1 MFPTVREVL
10 ALDPVRHGA
19 PRLVAGEA
27 GLDRPVRWVHVAE
40 VPDIA
45 TLLRG
50 GELVLTTGIGLPAD
64 DAGLRV
70 FIGALADVGVSGL
83 VVELGRR
90 YVSGVPRVMAAAAE
104 RRGLP
109 LVELRRATPFV
120 RVTEAV
126 HALIVDA
133 QLTELRATEE
143 IHQRFTELSVEGAGP
158 AEVVRQAAELS
169 GCPVVLENLSRQ
181 VLAYDPAGESA
192 ELLLDG
198 WEQHSRRI
206 SPAGRTAYDSDS
218 GWLVTTVG
226 ARGQDWGRL
235 LLRWPGGGELTT
247 PAPVPDGMPDL
258 EAGQVGQ
265 VPGGPP
271 TRLTILVER
280 AASALALGR
289 LIRRDAEGLERQIH
303 RTLLTALLDHSR
315 PVDEVALRA
324 RALGVVLER
333 RHLVGVVV
341 RYRADEPAAE
351 VGSPGESGQ
360 VDPEAGPARLRDLS
374 EAVGQ
379 ALDEAKL
386 IGLSSAIDD
395 QAVGVLLAL
404 PDAAAEERALAAF
417 AAALRRNRMDAA
429 PPRPPDAVP
438 ARPGGSAPGAT
449 PARTGTSAAGAGS
462 ARTGTSAAGAGSART
477 GTSAAGAGSARTGTT
492 AAGAGSVRTGTTAA
506 GAGSVRT
513 GTTAAGAG
521 SARTGTTAAGA
532 GSVRP
537 GGAGPAA
544 LAGLGAPPHARTAG
558 TGAPP
563 SLLRTAGPASVI
575 VAAGSGVGSL
585 REARRSLVEARQ
597 VADAARRDRRDLPIF
612 RLPHV
617 GLAGLLHL
625 LRDEPRLQ
633 TFVERE
639 LGALLAYDA
648 RHPREQLLGTLRAY
662 LEQGRNKSAGAAA
675 AHLSRPAFYERLARI
690 ARILDVDLHSV
701 EACISLHVALL
712 ALDAVR
718 TP

>member
-1 MFPTVREVL
+1 SSTPSSPSCGRPRRSTSGSPSCRS
-10 ALDPVRHGA
+10 RA
-19 PRLVAGEA
+19 PA
-27 GLDRPVRWVHVAE
+27 RPRWSGR
-40 VPDIA
+40 PPSC
-45 TLLRG
+45 
-50 GELVLTTGIGLPAD
+50 PA
-64 DAGLRV
+64 ARW
-70 FIGALADVGVSGL
+70 S
-83 VVELGRR
+83 
-90 YVSGVPRVMAAAAE
+90 
-104 RRGLP
+104 
-109 LVELRRATPFV
+109 
-120 RVTEAV
+120 
-126 HALIVDA
+126 
-133 QLTELRATEE
+133 
-143 IHQRFTELSVEGAGP
+143 
-158 AEVVRQAAELS
+158 
-169 GCPVVLENLSRQ
+169 LENLSRQ

-206 SPAGRTAYDSDS
+206 SPPGRTAYDPDR

-235 LLRWPGGGELTT
+235 LLRWSGGGELTT
-247 PAPVPDGMPDL
+247 YAPAGDGGPESDPASVAPPPV
-258 EAGQVGQ
+258 A
-265 VPGGPP
+265 PP

-280 AASALALGR
+280 AASTLALGR

-324 RALGVVLER
+324 RALGVVLDR

-341 RYRADEPAAE
+341 RYRTDEPAAD
-351 VGSPGESGQ
+351 GAPP

-379 ALDEAKL
+379 ALREAKL
-386 IGLSSAIDD
+386 TGLSSAVDD

-404 PDAAAEERALAAF
+404 PDPATEERALAGF
-417 AAALRRNRMDAA
+417 AAALRRNRVDAA
-429 PPRPPDAVP
+429 GSRAAEPAP
-438 ARPGGSAPGAT
+438 ARVTEPAPARGVGPGA
-449 PARTGTSAAGAGS
+449 
-462 ARTGTSAAGAGSART
+462 
-477 GTSAAGAGSARTGTT
+477 
-492 AAGAGSVRTGTTAA
+492 
-506 GAGSVRT
+506 
-513 GTTAAGAG
+513 
-521 SARTGTTAAGA
+521 
-532 GSVRP
+532 
-537 GGAGPAA
+537 
-544 LAGLGAPPHARTAG
+544 
-558 TGAPP
+558 
-563 SLLRTAGPASVI
+563 VI
-575 VAAGSGVGSL
+575 VAAGSGVASL

-662 LEQGRNKSAGAAA
+662 LEQGRNKSAAAAA

-690 ARILDVDLHSV
+690 ARVLDVDLDSV
-701 EACISLHVALL
+701 EACLSLHVALL
-712 ALDAVR
+712 ALDAIR

>member
-1 MFPTVREVL
+1 MTPVFPTVREVL
-10 ALDPVRHGA
+10 ALVPVRHGA
-19 PRLVAGEA
+19 PRLVAGDA

-45 TLLRG
+45 TLLGG
-50 GELVLTTGIGLPAD
+50 GELVLTTGIGLPPD
-64 DAGLRV
+64 DAGLRA
-70 FIGALADVGVSGL
+70 FIDDLADVGVSGL

-90 YVSGVPRVMAAAAE
+90 YLSGVPRVMAAAAE

-120 RVTEAV
+120 RITEAV

-158 AEVVRQAAELS
+158 EDVVRQAAELA
-169 GCPVVLENLSRQ
+169 GCPVVLENLSRR

-206 SPAGRTAYDSDS
+206 RPAGRTAYDPDS

-226 ARGQDWGRL
+226 ARGEDWGRL
-235 LLRWPGGGELTT
+235 LLRWPAGGELTT
-247 PAPVPDGMPDL
+247 GGADRLLATDDRPPESVPLDGIDGTRPT
-258 EAGQVGQ
+258 
-265 VPGGPP
+265 PP
-271 TRLTILVER
+271 TRLTILIER
-280 AASALALGR
+280 AASTLALGR

-303 RTLLTALLDHSR
+303 RTLLTALIDHSR

-324 RALGVVLER
+324 KALGVTLDR

-341 RYRADEPAAE
+341 RYRADDAAE
-351 VGSPGESGQ
+351 AGESG
-360 VDPEAGPARLRDLS
+360 PEAGPARLRDLAES
-374 EAVGQ
+374 VGQ
-379 ALDEAKL
+379 ALREARL
-386 IGLSSAIDD
+386 TALTSAVDD
-395 QAVGVLLAL
+395 HAVGALLAL
-404 PDAAAEERALAAF
+404 ADPAAEEKALAAL
-417 AAALRRNRMDAA
+417 AAALRRVRL
-429 PPRPPDAVP
+429 DAVP
-438 ARPGGSAPGAT
+438 ARPPGPRPAPRPVDVATRPVAVGAPRAADG
-449 PARTGTSAAGAGS
+449 PARPTAVPPRAAA
-462 ARTGTSAAGAGSART
+462 
-477 GTSAAGAGSARTGTT
+477 
-492 AAGAGSVRTGTTAA
+492 
-506 GAGSVRT
+506 
-513 GTTAAGAG
+513 
-521 SARTGTTAAGA
+521 
-532 GSVRP
+532 
-537 GGAGPAA
+537 PAA
-544 LAGLGAPPHARTAG
+544 
-558 TGAPP
+558 
-563 SLLRTAGPASVI
+563 VI
-575 VAAGSGVGSL
+575 IAAGSGVGSL
-585 REARRSLVEARQ
+585 REAGRSLVEARQ
-597 VADAARRDRRDLPIF
+597 IAEAARRDRRDLPIF

-662 LEQGRNKSAGAAA
+662 LEQGRNKSAAAAA

-690 ARILDVDLHSV
+690 GRILDVDLDSV
-701 EACISLHVALL
+701 EACLSLHVALL

>member
-19 PRLVAGEA
+19 PRVVAGDD

-45 TLLRG
+45 TLLGG

-64 DAGLRV
+64 DAGLRA
-70 FIGALADVGVSGL
+70 FIGDLADVGVSGL

-90 YVSGVPRVMAAAAE
+90 YLSGVPRVMAAAAD

-120 RVTEAV
+120 RITEAV

-143 IHQRFTELSVEGAGP
+143 IHQRFNDLSVEGADT
-158 AEVVRQAAELS
+158 AEVIRQAAELS

-181 VLAYDPAGESA
+181 VLGYDPAGESA

-206 SPAGRTAYDSDS
+206 RPAGRTAYDLDS

-235 LLRWPGGGELTT
+235 LLRWPASGDVPSAQAGEPT
-247 PAPVPDGMPDL
+247 V
-258 EAGQVGQ
+258 
-265 VPGGPP
+265 GPP
-271 TRLTILVER
+271 TRLTILIER
-280 AASALALGR
+280 AASTLALGR

-315 PVDEVALRA
+315 PVDEVGLRA
-324 RALGVVLER
+324 KALGVVLDR
-333 RHLVGVVV
+333 RHLVGVMV
-341 RYRADEPAAE
+341 RHRADDAAGE
-351 VGSPGESGQ
+351 VG
-360 VDPEAGPARLRDLS
+360 PEAAQARLRDLA

-379 ALDEAKL
+379 AVREAKL
-386 IGLSSAIDD
+386 TALTSAVDD
-395 QAVGVLLAL
+395 HSVGALLAL
-404 PDAAAEERALAAF
+404 PDPAAEDRALSAF
-417 AAALRRNRMDAA
+417 ASALHRVRLDAGTGRA
-429 PPRPPDAVP
+429 STACVDP
-438 ARPGGSAPGAT
+438 AR
-449 PARTGTSAAGAGS
+449 
-462 ARTGTSAAGAGSART
+462 
-477 GTSAAGAGSARTGTT
+477 
-492 AAGAGSVRTGTTAA
+492 
-506 GAGSVRT
+506 
-513 GTTAAGAG
+513 
-521 SARTGTTAAGA
+521 
-532 GSVRP
+532 
-537 GGAGPAA
+537 GAGPAA
-544 LAGLGAPPHARTAG
+544 
-558 TGAPP
+558 
-563 SLLRTAGPASVI
+563 VI

-597 VADAARRDRRDLPIF
+597 IAEAARRDRRDLPIF

-639 LGALLAYDA
+639 LGTLLEYDA
-648 RHPREQLLGTLRAY
+648 RHPREQLLDTLRAY
-662 LEQGRNKSAGAAA
+662 LEQGRNKSAAAA
-675 AHLSRPAFYERLARI
+675 VAHLSRPAFYERLARI
-690 ARILDVDLHSV
+690 ARILDVDLDSV
-701 EACISLHVALL
+701 EAALSLHVALL
-712 ALDAVR
+712 ALEAVR
-718 TP
+718 AP

>member
-1 MFPTVREVL
+1 MSPVFPTVREVL
-10 ALDPVRHGA
+10 ALVPVRHGA

-50 GELVLTTGIGLPAD
+50 GELVLTTGIGLPAE
-64 DAGLRV
+64 DAGLRA
-70 FIGALADVGVSGL
+70 FIGDLADVGVSGL

-90 YVSGVPRVMAAAAE
+90 YVSAVPRVMATAAE

-120 RVTEAV
+120 RITEAV

-143 IHQRFTELSVEGAGP
+143 IHQRFTELSVEGAEP
-158 AEVVRQAAELS
+158 AEVLRQAAELA

-206 SPAGRTAYDSDS
+206 RPAGRTAYDPDS

-235 LLRWPGGGELTT
+235 LLRWP
-247 PAPVPDGMPDL
+247 AA
-258 EAGQVGQ
+258 EAA
-265 VPGGPP
+265 PP
-271 TRLTILVER
+271 TRLTILIER
-280 AASALALGR
+280 AASTLALGR

-303 RTLLTALLDHSR
+303 RTLLTALIDHSR

-324 RALGVVLER
+324 KALGVTLDR

-341 RYRADEPAAE
+341 RHRSDDPAGDTGPDAE
-351 VGSPGESGQ
+351 DPGAARRRDRDAVG
-360 VDPEAGPARLRDLS
+360 PEAGPARLRDLA

-379 ALDEAKL
+379 AVREAKL
-386 IGLSSAIDD
+386 PALTSAVDD
-395 QAVGVLLAL
+395 HAVGALLAL
-404 PDAAAEERALAAF
+404 PDPGAEEKALAAF
-417 AAALRRNRMDAA
+417 AAALRRVRLDAA
-429 PPRPPDAVP
+429 PLRPFTPRPGRPVDGADRVGG
-438 ARPGGSAPGAT
+438 ARPVDGPSR
-449 PARTGTSAAGAGS
+449 PA
-462 ARTGTSAAGAGSART
+462 
-477 GTSAAGAGSARTGTT
+477 
-492 AAGAGSVRTGTTAA
+492 V
-506 GAGSVRT
+506 V
-513 GTTAAGAG
+513 
-521 SARTGTTAAGA
+521 
-532 GSVRP
+532 
-537 GGAGPAA
+537 
-544 LAGLGAPPHARTAG
+544 
-558 TGAPP
+558 
-563 SLLRTAGPASVI
+563 

-597 VADAARRDRRDLPIF
+597 IAEAARRDPRDLPCF

-639 LGALLAYDA
+639 LGPLLAYDA
-648 RHPREQLLGTLRAY
+648 QHPREQLLDTLRAY
-662 LEQGRNKSAGAAA
+662 LEQGRNKSAAAVA

-690 ARILDVDLHSV
+690 GRILDADLDSV
-701 EACISLHVALL
+701 EQCLSLHVALL

>member
-1 MFPTVREVL
+1 MTPVSGGKSSSGVTDGSVSAVFPTVREVL

-19 PRLVAGEA
+19 PRVVAGDD

-45 TLLRG
+45 TLLGG

-64 DAGLRV
+64 DAGLRA
-70 FIGALADVGVSGL
+70 FIGDLADVGVSGL

-120 RVTEAV
+120 RITEAV

-143 IHQRFTELSVEGAGP
+143 IHQRFNDLSVEGAE
-158 AEVVRQAAELS
+158 ATEVIRQAAELS

-181 VLAYDPAGESA
+181 VLGYDPAGESA

-206 SPAGRTAYDSDS
+206 RPAGRTAYDPDS

-235 LLRWPGGGELTT
+235 LLRWPASGDV
-247 PAPVPDGMPDL
+247 PSAQAIAPT
-258 EAGQVGQ
+258 A
-265 VPGGPP
+265 GPP
-271 TRLTILVER
+271 TRLTILIER
-280 AASALALGR
+280 AASTLALGR

-324 RALGVVLER
+324 KALGVLLDR
-333 RHLVGVVV
+333 RHLVGVMV
-341 RYRADEPAAE
+341 RHRADDPAGE
-351 VGSPGESGQ
+351 VG
-360 VDPEAGPARLRDLS
+360 PEAAQARLRDLS

-379 ALDEAKL
+379 ALREAKL
-386 IGLSSAIDD
+386 TALTSAVDD
-395 QAVGVLLAL
+395 NSVGALLAL
-404 PDAAAEERALAAF
+404 PDPAVEDRALSAF
-417 AAALRRNRMDAA
+417 ASALRRVRLEAGA
-429 PPRPPDAVP
+429 GRPGAGVEPARVASGPDAP
-438 ARPGGSAPGAT
+438 RSAPGVDAS
-449 PARTGTSAAGAGS
+449 RTGFVVEATRAAVEGVRGA
-462 ARTGTSAAGAGSART
+462 
-477 GTSAAGAGSARTGTT
+477 
-492 AAGAGSVRTGTTAA
+492 V
-506 GAGSVRT
+506 
-513 GTTAAGAG
+513 
-521 SARTGTTAAGA
+521 
-532 GSVRP
+532 P
-537 GGAGPAA
+537 GG
-544 LAGLGAPPHARTAG
+544 
-558 TGAPP
+558 
-563 SLLRTAGPASVI
+563 VI
-575 VAAGSGVGSL
+575 VAAGSGVSTL

-597 VADAARRDRRDLPIF
+597 IAEAARRDRRDLPIF

-639 LGALLAYDA
+639 LGALLEYDA
-648 RHPREQLLGTLRAY
+648 GHPREQLLDTLRAY

-690 ARILDVDLHSV
+690 ARILDVDLDSV
-701 EACISLHVALL
+701 EATLSLHVALL
-712 ALDAVR
+712 ALEAVR

>member
-1 MFPTVREVL
+1 MSAVFPTVREVL

-19 PRLVAGEA
+19 PRVVAGDA

-45 TLLRG
+45 TLLGG

-64 DAGLRV
+64 DAGLRA
-70 FIGALADVGVSGL
+70 FIGDLADVGVSGL

-90 YVSGVPRVMAAAAE
+90 YVTGVPRVMTAAAE

-120 RVTEAV
+120 RITEAV

-133 QLTELRATEE
+133 QLTELRAAEE
-143 IHQRFTELSVEGAGP
+143 IHQRFTDLSVEGADA
-158 AEVVRQAAELS
+158 AEVIRQAAELS

-181 VLAYDPAGESA
+181 VLGYDPAGESA

-206 SPAGRTAYDSDS
+206 RPAGRTAYDPDS
-218 GWLVTTVG
+218 GWLVTVVG

-235 LLRWPGGGELTT
+235 LLRWPASGD
-247 PAPVPDGMPDL
+247 APTD
-258 EAGQVGQ
+258 A
-265 VPGGPP
+265 PP
-271 TRLTILVER
+271 NRLNILVER
-280 AASALALGR
+280 AASTLALGR
-289 LIRRDAEGLERQIH
+289 LIRRDAEGLERQLH

-324 RALGVVLER
+324 KALGVTLDR
-333 RHLVGVVV
+333 RHLVGVMV
-341 RYRADEPAAE
+341 RHRTDDSAAD
-351 VGSPGESGQ
+351 GG
-360 VDPEAGPARLRDLS
+360 PEAGQARLRDLS

-379 ALDEAKL
+379 ALRETKL
-386 IGLSSAIDD
+386 TALTSAVDD
-395 QAVGVLLAL
+395 NSVGALLAL
-404 PDAAAEERALAAF
+404 TDPAAEDRALSAF
-417 AAALRRNRMDAA
+417 AEALRRVRLDAA
-429 PPRPPDAVP
+429 TSRA
-438 ARPGGSAPGAT
+438 ASNASAG
-449 PARTGTSAAGAGS
+449 
-462 ARTGTSAAGAGSART
+462 
-477 GTSAAGAGSARTGTT
+477 
-492 AAGAGSVRTGTTAA
+492 VF
-506 GAGSVRT
+506 
-513 GTTAAGAG
+513 
-521 SARTGTTAAGA
+521 
-532 GSVRP
+532 
-537 GGAGPAA
+537 
-544 LAGLGAPPHARTAG
+544 
-558 TGAPP
+558 
-563 SLLRTAGPASVI
+563 
-575 VAAGSGVGSL
+575 VAAGSGVSSL

-597 VADAARRDRRDLPIF
+597 IAEAARRDRRDLPVF

-639 LGALLAYDA
+639 LGPLLEYDA
-648 RHPREQLLGTLRAY
+648 QHPRERLLDTLRAY

-690 ARILDVDLHSV
+690 ARILDVDLDSV
-701 EACISLHVALL
+701 EASLSLHVALL
-712 ALDAVR
+712 ALEAVR

>member
-1 MFPTVREVL
+1 MSPVFPTVREVL

-19 PRLVAGEA
+19 PRLVAGDA
-27 GLDRPVRWVHVAE
+27 ALDRPVRWVHVAE

-45 TLLRG
+45 TLLGG

-64 DAGLRV
+64 DAGLRA
-70 FIGALADVGVSGL
+70 FITDLADVGVSGL

-90 YVSGVPRVMAAAAE
+90 YVSGVPRVMVAAAE

-120 RVTEAV
+120 RITEAV

-133 QLTELRATEE
+133 QLTELRAAEE

-158 AEVVRQAAELS
+158 AEVVRQAAELA

-206 SPAGRTAYDSDS
+206 RPAGRTAYDADS

-235 LLRWPGGGELTT
+235 LLRWPGAGDLTGAGVDAR
-247 PAPVPDGMPDL
+247 PA
-258 EAGQVGQ
+258 
-265 VPGGPP
+265 GGPP
-271 TRLTILVER
+271 TRLTILIER
-280 AASALALGR
+280 AASTLALGR
-289 LIRRDAEGLERQIH
+289 LIRRDAEGLERQLH

-324 RALGVVLER
+324 RALGVTLDR

-341 RYRADEPAAE
+341 RHRLDEPAGE
-351 VGSPGESGQ
+351 PGVPGEGGLS
-360 VDPEAGPARLRDLS
+360 VDAAPEAGPARLRDLA

-379 ALDEAKL
+379 ALREAKL
-386 IGLSSAIDD
+386 TALTSAVDD
-395 QAVGVLLAL
+395 QAVGALLAL
-404 PDAAAEERALAAF
+404 ADPAAEERALAAF
-417 AAALRRNRMDAA
+417 ATALRRIRLDATPARPAAGRADAA
-429 PPRPPDAVP
+429 PPGAAGRA
-438 ARPGGSAPGAT
+438 GGAT
-449 PARTGTSAAGAGS
+449 PNA
-462 ARTGTSAAGAGSART
+462 
-477 GTSAAGAGSARTGTT
+477 
-492 AAGAGSVRTGTTAA
+492 
-506 GAGSVRT
+506 
-513 GTTAAGAG
+513 
-521 SARTGTTAAGA
+521 
-532 GSVRP
+532 
-537 GGAGPAA
+537 
-544 LAGLGAPPHARTAG
+544 
-558 TGAPP
+558 
-563 SLLRTAGPASVI
+563 VI

-585 REARRSLVEARQ
+585 REARRSLIEARQ
-597 VADAARRDRRDLPIF
+597 IADAARRDRRDLPIF

-625 LRDEPRLQ
+625 LRDEPRVQ

-639 LGALLAYDA
+639 LGALLAHDA

-662 LEQGRNKSAGAAA
+662 LEQGRNKSAAAAA

-690 ARILDVDLHSV
+690 ARILDVDLDSV
-701 EACISLHVALL
+701 DACLSLHVALL
-712 ALDAVR
+712 ALDAIR

>member
-19 PRLVAGEA
+19 PRLVAGDA
-27 GLDRPVRWVHVAE
+27 ALDRPVRWVHVAE

-45 TLLRG
+45 TLLGG

-64 DAGLRV
+64 DAGLRA
-70 FIGALADVGVSGL
+70 FITDLADVGVSGL

-90 YVSGVPRVMAAAAE
+90 YVSGVPRVMVAAAE

-120 RVTEAV
+120 RITEAV

-133 QLTELRATEE
+133 QLTELRAAEE

-158 AEVVRQAAELS
+158 AEVVRQAAELA

-206 SPAGRTAYDSDS
+206 RPAGRTAYDADS

-235 LLRWPGGGELTT
+235 LLRWPGAGDLTGAGVDAR
-247 PAPVPDGMPDL
+247 PA
-258 EAGQVGQ
+258 
-265 VPGGPP
+265 GGPP
-271 TRLTILVER
+271 TRLTILIER
-280 AASALALGR
+280 AASTLALGR
-289 LIRRDAEGLERQIH
+289 LIRRDAEGLERQLH

-324 RALGVVLER
+324 RALGVTLDR

-341 RYRADEPAAE
+341 RHRLDEPAGE
-351 VGSPGESGQ
+351 PGVPGEGGLS
-360 VDPEAGPARLRDLS
+360 VDAAPEAGPARLRDLA

-379 ALDEAKL
+379 ALREAKL
-386 IGLSSAIDD
+386 TALTSAVDD
-395 QAVGVLLAL
+395 QAVGALLAL
-404 PDAAAEERALAAF
+404 ADPAAEERALAAF
-417 AAALRRNRMDAA
+417 ATALRRIRLDATPARPAAGRADAA
-429 PPRPPDAVP
+429 PPGAAGRA
-438 ARPGGSAPGAT
+438 GGAT
-449 PARTGTSAAGAGS
+449 PNA
-462 ARTGTSAAGAGSART
+462 
-477 GTSAAGAGSARTGTT
+477 
-492 AAGAGSVRTGTTAA
+492 
-506 GAGSVRT
+506 
-513 GTTAAGAG
+513 
-521 SARTGTTAAGA
+521 
-532 GSVRP
+532 
-537 GGAGPAA
+537 
-544 LAGLGAPPHARTAG
+544 
-558 TGAPP
+558 
-563 SLLRTAGPASVI
+563 VI

-585 REARRSLVEARQ
+585 REARRSLIEARQ
-597 VADAARRDRRDLPIF
+597 IADAARRDRRDLPIF

-625 LRDEPRLQ
+625 LRDEPRVQ

-639 LGALLAYDA
+639 LGALLAHDA

-662 LEQGRNKSAGAAA
+662 LEQGRNKSAAAAA

-690 ARILDVDLHSV
+690 ARILDVDLDSV
-701 EACISLHVALL
+701 DACLSLHVALL
-712 ALDAVR
+712 ALDAIR

>member
-19 PRLVAGEA
+19 PRVVAGDA

-45 TLLRG
+45 TLLGG
-50 GELVLTTGIGLPAD
+50 GELVLTTGIGLPGD
-64 DAGLRV
+64 DAGLRA
-70 FIGALADVGVSGL
+70 FIGDLADVGVSGL

-120 RVTEAV
+120 RITEAV

-143 IHQRFTELSVEGAGP
+143 IHQRFTDLSVEGADA
-158 AEVVRQAAELS
+158 AEVIRQAAELS

-181 VLAYDPAGESA
+181 VLGYDPAGESA

-206 SPAGRTAYDSDS
+206 RPAGRTAYDPDS
-218 GWLVTTVG
+218 GWLVTVVG

-235 LLRWPGGGELTT
+235 LLRWPAGGELPSRRGTD
-247 PAPVPDGMPDL
+247 PVEPD
-258 EAGQVGQ
+258 AR
-265 VPGGPP
+265 PGSGPP
-271 TRLTILVER
+271 TRLTILIER
-280 AASALALGR
+280 AASTLALGR

-324 RALGVVLER
+324 KALGVVLER
-333 RHLVGVVV
+333 RHLVGVMV
-341 RYRADEPAAE
+341 RHRADDPA
-351 VGSPGESGQ
+351 GEGG
-360 VDPEAGPARLRDLS
+360 PEAGLARLRDLS

-379 ALDEAKL
+379 ALREAKL
-386 IGLSSAIDD
+386 TALTSAVDD
-395 QAVGVLLAL
+395 HSVGALLAL
-404 PDAAAEERALAAF
+404 PDPAAEDRALSAF
-417 AAALRRNRMDAA
+417 AAALRRVRLDAGTVRTA
-429 PPRPPDAVP
+429 SGADGSRTVSVADPSRA
-438 ARPGGSAPGAT
+438 AGGAPGG
-449 PARTGTSAAGAGS
+449 
-462 ARTGTSAAGAGSART
+462 
-477 GTSAAGAGSARTGTT
+477 
-492 AAGAGSVRTGTTAA
+492 
-506 GAGSVRT
+506 
-513 GTTAAGAG
+513 
-521 SARTGTTAAGA
+521 
-532 GSVRP
+532 
-537 GGAGPAA
+537 
-544 LAGLGAPPHARTAG
+544 
-558 TGAPP
+558 
-563 SLLRTAGPASVI
+563 VI
-575 VAAGSGVGSL
+575 VAAGSGVGNL

-597 VADAARRDRRDLPIF
+597 IAEAARRDRRDLPIF

-639 LGALLAYDA
+639 LGALLEYDA
-648 RHPREQLLGTLRAY
+648 RHPRERLLDTLRAY

-690 ARILDVDLHSV
+690 ARILDVDLDSV
-701 EACISLHVALL
+701 EASLSLHVALL

>member
-1 MFPTVREVL
+1 MSAVFPTVREVL

-19 PRLVAGEA
+19 PRLVAGDA

-45 TLLRG
+45 TLLGG

-64 DAGLRV
+64 DGGLRA
-70 FIGALADVGVSGL
+70 FIDDLADVGVSGL

-90 YVSGVPRVMAAAAE
+90 YVSGVPRVMVTAAQ

-120 RVTEAV
+120 RITEAV

-133 QLTELRATEE
+133 QLHELRATEE

-158 AEVVRQAAELS
+158 AEVVRQAAELA

-198 WEQHSRRI
+198 WEEHSRRI
-206 SPAGRTAYDSDS
+206 RPAGRTAYDADS

-235 LLRWPGGGELTT
+235 LLRWPGGGDLGGGGTR
-247 PAPVPDGMPDL
+247 PAGT
-258 EAGQVGQ
+258 
-265 VPGGPP
+265 PP

-280 AASALALGR
+280 AASTLALGR
-289 LIRRDAEGLERQIH
+289 LIRRDAEGLERQLH

-324 RALGVVLER
+324 KALGVTLDR

-341 RYRADEPAAE
+341 RHRLDEPVADGA
-351 VGSPGESGQ
+351 PAGESGLWA
-360 VDPEAGPARLRDLS
+360 DAAPETGPARLRDLA

-379 ALDEAKL
+379 ALREAKL
-386 IGLSSAIDD
+386 TALTSAVDD
-395 QAVGVLLAL
+395 QAVGALLAL
-404 PDAAAEERALAAF
+404 PDAAAEERALTAF
-417 AAALRRNRMDAA
+417 ATALRRIRLDTAPSRPVTVRPDASTAPSRPVAVRPDAPATPSRPVALRSDASTAPSRPVASTAPSRPGAVRPDAA
-429 PPRPPDAVP
+429 TARVAGVRGEAGEVRGPAGRADGSRSAGVTPDPGTGRPDAV
-438 ARPGGSAPGAT
+438 
-449 PARTGTSAAGAGS
+449 
-462 ARTGTSAAGAGSART
+462 
-477 GTSAAGAGSARTGTT
+477 
-492 AAGAGSVRTGTTAA
+492 V
-506 GAGSVRT
+506 
-513 GTTAAGAG
+513 
-521 SARTGTTAAGA
+521 
-532 GSVRP
+532 
-537 GGAGPAA
+537 
-544 LAGLGAPPHARTAG
+544 
-558 TGAPP
+558 
-563 SLLRTAGPASVI
+563 

-585 REARRSLVEARQ
+585 REARRSLIEARQ
-597 VADAARRDRRDLPIF
+597 IADAARRDRRDLPIF

-625 LRDEPRLQ
+625 LRDEPRVQ

-639 LGALLAYDA
+639 LGALLSHDA
-648 RHPREQLLGTLRAY
+648 RHPRDQLLGTLRAY
-662 LEQGRNKSAGAAA
+662 LDQGRNKSAAAAA

-690 ARILDVDLHSV
+690 GRILDVDLDSV
-701 EACISLHVALL
+701 EACLSLHVALL
-712 ALDAVR
+712 ALDAIR

>member
-1 MFPTVREVL
+1 MTQGSVSPVFPTVREVL
-10 ALDPVRHGA
+10 ALVPVRHGA
-19 PRLVAGEA
+19 PRLVAGDA

-45 TLLRG
+45 TLLGG

-64 DAGLRV
+64 DAGLRA
-70 FIGALADVGVSGL
+70 FIGDLADVGVSGL

-120 RVTEAV
+120 RITEAV

-143 IHQRFTELSVEGAGP
+143 IHQRFTELSVEGAEP
-158 AEVVRQAAELS
+158 AEVVRQAAELA

-206 SPAGRTAYDSDS
+206 RPAGRTAYDRDS

-235 LLRWPGGGELTT
+235 LLRWPAGGELTT
-247 PAPVPDGMPDL
+247 GPTPPAADRSAADEAVAAATAWDPV
-258 EAGQVGQ
+258 AT
-265 VPGGPP
+265 PP
-271 TRLTILVER
+271 TRLTILIER
-280 AASALALGR
+280 AASTLALGR

-303 RTLLTALLDHSR
+303 RTLLTALIDHSR

-324 RALGVVLER
+324 KALGVTLDR

-341 RYRADEPAAE
+341 RHRADD
-351 VGSPGESGQ
+351 PGEGGGPGP
-360 VDPEAGPARLRDLS
+360 DAGPEAGPARLRDLA

-379 ALDEAKL
+379 ALREAKL
-386 IGLSSAIDD
+386 TALTSAVDD
-395 QAVGVLLAL
+395 QAVGALLAL
-404 PDAAAEERALAAF
+404 PDPAAEEKALAAF
-417 AAALRRNRMDAA
+417 AAALRRVRLDA
-429 PPRPPDAVP
+429 DP
-438 ARPGGSAPGAT
+438 ARPPAPRSARPVDPA
-449 PARTGTSAAGAGS
+449 ARTVAVGALRAADPAS
-462 ARTGTSAAGAGSART
+462 
-477 GTSAAGAGSARTGTT
+477 
-492 AAGAGSVRTGTTAA
+492 
-506 GAGSVRT
+506 
-513 GTTAAGAG
+513 
-521 SARTGTTAAGA
+521 
-532 GSVRP
+532 RP
-537 GGAGPAA
+537 RPAGPA
-544 LAGLGAPPHARTAG
+544 
-558 TGAPP
+558 
-563 SLLRTAGPASVI
+563 VI

-597 VADAARRDRRDLPIF
+597 IAEAARRDRRDLPYF

-639 LGALLAYDA
+639 LGGLLAYDA
-648 RHPREQLLGTLRAY
+648 QHPREQLLGTLRAY
-662 LEQGRNKSAGAAA
+662 LEQGRNKSAAASA

-690 ARILDVDLHSV
+690 GRILDVDLDSV
-701 EACISLHVALL
+701 EQCLSLHVALL

>member
-19 PRLVAGEA
+19 PRVVAGDA
-27 GLDRPVRWVHVAE
+27 GLDRPVRWIHIAE

-45 TLLRG
+45 TLLGG
-50 GELVLTTGIGLPAD
+50 GELVLTTGIGLPGD
-64 DAGLRV
+64 DAGLRA
-70 FIGALADVGVSGL
+70 FIGDLADVGVSGL

-90 YVSGVPRVMAAAAE
+90 YLTGVPRVMVAAAE

-120 RVTEAV
+120 RITEAV

-143 IHQRFTELSVEGAGP
+143 IHQRFNDLSVEGADT
-158 AEVVRQAAELS
+158 AEVIRQAAELS

-181 VLAYDPAGESA
+181 VLGYDPAGESA

-206 SPAGRTAYDSDS
+206 PLTGRTAYDRDS
-218 GWLVTTVG
+218 GWLVTAVG

-235 LLRWPGGGELTT
+235 LLRWPASGDVPSAQSGEPT
-247 PAPVPDGMPDL
+247 A
-258 EAGQVGQ
+258 
-265 VPGGPP
+265 GPP
-271 TRLTILVER
+271 TRLTILLER
-280 AASALALGR
+280 AASTLALGR

-324 RALGVVLER
+324 KALGVVLDR
-333 RHLVGVVV
+333 RHLVGVMV
-341 RYRADEPAAE
+341 RHRAEDL
-351 VGSPGESGQ
+351 VGENG
-360 VDPEAGPARLRDLS
+360 PEAGQARLRDLS

-379 ALDEAKL
+379 ALREAKL
-386 IGLSSAIDD
+386 TALTSAVDD
-395 QAVGVLLAL
+395 HSVGVLLAL
-404 PDAAAEERALAAF
+404 TDPAAEDRALSAF
-417 AAALRRNRMDAA
+417 ATTLRRVRLDSGVGRA
-429 PPRPPDAVP
+429 DP
-438 ARPGGSAPGAT
+438 ARGVG
-449 PARTGTSAAGAGS
+449 AGA
-462 ARTGTSAAGAGSART
+462 
-477 GTSAAGAGSARTGTT
+477 
-492 AAGAGSVRTGTTAA
+492 
-506 GAGSVRT
+506 
-513 GTTAAGAG
+513 
-521 SARTGTTAAGA
+521 
-532 GSVRP
+532 
-537 GGAGPAA
+537 
-544 LAGLGAPPHARTAG
+544 
-558 TGAPP
+558 
-563 SLLRTAGPASVI
+563 VI
-575 VAAGSGVGSL
+575 VAAGSGVASL

-597 VADAARRDRRDLPIF
+597 IAEAARRDRRDLPIF

-639 LGALLAYDA
+639 LGALLEYDA
-648 RHPREQLLGTLRAY
+648 RHPREQLLDTLRAY
-662 LEQGRNKSAGAAA
+662 LEQGRNKTAGAAA

-690 ARILDVDLHSV
+690 SRILDVDLDSV
-701 EACISLHVALL
+701 EASLSLHVALL
-712 ALDAVR
+712 ALEAVR